1 MTRGLLIAAVALI
14 TSSAFCQ
21 QVRIRGSVA
30 DHEGNQLPQAHLA
43 LFPDSLIVV
52 SDTHGQ
58 FSMRTTIGAKN
69 LRVSYTGFYPQR
81 ISFTLER
88 DTTLNIVLKTDVSHL
103 DEVVVSTSR
112 YRQEDVFE
120 STRSGTITLTED
132 ELKGIPVL
140 GGEADLIKTLQL
152 LPGTLRGVEGS
163 SDIFV
168 RGGAADQNLVLLDD
182 APVYNTSHL
191 FGFLSVF
198 NPDVVEKVEAINGG
212 FPAQYGGRLSSILDI
227 QTKDAHPAKTK
238 VSGDIGLIASRLSI
252 VQPLLKNKVTLSV
265 AGRRTYVDQVFKII
279 GEELPYYFYDLNAK
293 LIVTPSPR
301 DQVHANFYG
310 GSDILDLFRDRNN
323 DGDGMLTRFESGNNC
338 QTIKWRHQFAS
349 PWSTNLSLIRSFYR
363 YNISNAFEENQVR
376 AVSDIEDLGLRWQLA
391 TDSLGKFS
399 IRTGIDWTRHFVS
412 PSVVNTNGT
421 IAELLESSRT
431 NGRIANEL
439 SAYAQAEWDLTARW
453 RVNAGIRLSSG
464 LVENANYVNPEPRL
478 SLRFAADNNNTIKL
492 SYSRMVQYM
501 QRVSSSAIST
511 PTDIWYPVTRDIKPQ
526 LANQYSVAW
535 QRMIRKPKMF
545 LGLEAYYKDM
555 RNLIG
560 YEEGTNLFLN
570 TDFESKLI
578 QGNGRAY
585 GLELLLKKETG
596 KFTGWISYTLSWSR
610 RHFDE
615 VNNGEW
621 FYSRYDRRHNG
632 AVVMQYAAG
641 RRVSFSL
648 VWEFISGSR
657 FTPVVGQYVVS
668 APSLTGLD
676 LIPIYTS
683 ANAVKLSDTHRLD
696 LGVKFKSKPGRKF
709 QWQWFAGVYN
719 TYNRANPVGIGIEQ
733 DESDGSLRYVQP
745 GLFGLLPFISY
756 GFKF

>member
-1 MTRGLLIAAVALI
+1 MLI
-14 TSSAFCQ
+14 TQVGLCQ
-21 QVRIRGSVA
+21 QASIRGIIY
-30 DHEGNQLPQAHLA
+30 DGDGNQLPQAHLA

-52 SDTHGQ
+52 SDVHGK
-58 FSMRTTIGAKN
+58 FTMRASTGKKD
-69 LRVSYTGFYPQR
+69 LRVSYTGYFTQR
-81 ISFTLER
+81 ISFRLQN
-88 DTTLNIVLKTDVSHL
+88 DTTLNIVLKTDVSEL
-103 DEVVVSTSR
+103 DEVVVSTAR

-120 STRSGTITLTED
+120 STRTGTITLTED

-227 QTKDAHPAKTK
+227 QTKSAHPARTK

-252 VQPLLKNKVTLSV
+252 TQPLLKNKVSLSV
-265 AGRRTYVDQVFKII
+265 AGRRTYVDQLFKVI
-279 GEELPYYFYDLNAK
+279 GQELPYYFYDINAK
-293 LIVTPSPR
+293 LIISPSTH
-301 DQVHANFYG
+301 DQVQVSFYG

-338 QTIKWRHQFAS
+338 QTIRWQHRFAS
-349 PWSTNLSLIRSFYR
+349 AWSTHLSLIRSFYR
-363 YNISNAFEENQVR
+363 YNISNAFEENEVH
-376 AVSDIEDLGLRWQLA
+376 ALSDIEDLGVRWQVA
-391 TDSLGKFS
+391 NDSLGKFS
-399 IRTGIDWTRHFVS
+399 VKTGIEWTRHFVS

-421 IAELLESSRT
+421 IAELLESSST
-431 NGRIANEL
+431 NGRIANEV
-439 SAYAQAEWDLTARW
+439 SAYAQAEWDVTSRW
-453 RVNAGIRLSSG
+453 RANAGFRLSSG
-464 LVENANYVNPEPRL
+464 LVENASYINPEPRF
-478 SLRFAADNNNTIKL
+478 SLRYAMDKNNTIKI

-501 QRVSSSAIST
+501 QRVSSSAISS
-511 PTDIWYPVTRDIKPQ
+511 PTDIWYPVTKDIRPQ
-526 LANQYSVAW
+526 LAHQYSAAW
-535 QRMIRKPKMF
+535 QRMIRRPKMF
-545 LGLEAYYKDM
+545 LSVEAYYKDM
-555 RNLIG
+555 DNLIG

-578 QGNGRAY
+578 QGNGNAY
-585 GLELLLKKETG
+585 GLEILLKKESG

-632 AVVMQYAAG
+632 AVVMQYALN
-641 RRVSFSL
+641 RRWSFSL
-648 VWEFISGSR
+648 VWELISGSR

-668 APSLTGLD
+668 APSLTGVD

-733 DESDGSLRYVQP
+733 DESDGSLHYVQP